1 MSVPKRSSSFAAAP
15 SRAPFTDT
23 DTVVVMKAPLLGLI
37 AFTALAILVLLSTI
51 DVGAEV
57 FLVIIEAVTPP
68 DG

>member
-1 MSVPKRSSSFAAAP
+1 
-15 SRAPFTDT
+15 
-23 DTVVVMKAPLLGLI
+23 MKAPLLGLI

-57 FLVIIEAVTPP
+57 FLAIIEAVTPP